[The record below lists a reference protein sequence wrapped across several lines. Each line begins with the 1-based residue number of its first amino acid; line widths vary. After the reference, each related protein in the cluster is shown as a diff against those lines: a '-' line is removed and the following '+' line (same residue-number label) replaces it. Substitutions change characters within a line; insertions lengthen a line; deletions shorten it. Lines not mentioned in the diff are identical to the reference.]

1 MERKPNNQKPQ
12 IFTKIAFAFLV
23 FLCCAGAY
31 QIVWAAVEFY
41 PSDSL
46 RDRAFGFA
54 DFFRDAAQMA
64 PRQFVQGIAAVE
76 NEVFPA
82 ALEFVSDGG
91 RDFGFA
97 LADAKSAAVDFAQN
111 FAVKT
116 ENNAT
121 AVAVAAGG
129 LVENSAKQTAGLGE
143 TAARSL
149 ARGVHSTG
157 DKVSVIAGNVGAI
170 AGKSLRAGAIAAG
183 SILADLPAGANRA
196 ADGIFGG
203 VSAALT
209 GANRAVRGA
218 IDETAQ
224 NMFIAADSILRAA
237 RPGTELAAKRSSQTA
252 AAAGG
257 LVENSAKQTAGLGE
271 TAARSLAQASQA
283 GQASLSSF
291 FDGIKNHIR
300 DTARRWLGIEDSPG
314 NDQLS
319 MNGQISNDQEFL
331 EDDQRVRPSENQP
344 APIVQNIYPEKE
356 IQTKEVQTKE
366 IQTIH
371 TKEIQTQVNTV
382 VADEGTKARVNQILR
397 QMDSDRPNYSLG
409 QSYNPPDNLGANTLD
424 IGGGSF
430 TVNRHGAITGGSLD
444 IGSGNFTVSAGGDA
458 VVRGNFTVSG
468 SQTYSGAA
476 AFSATTTAAALSAIQ
491 GGSGVALQADN
502 IAIKSSTISTN
513 DSDTNLLINPNGTG
527 AVQFHTAA
535 NYIDSTGN
543 LVLDGDITLTSGGT
557 FYTTDNGNLVF
568 APNGTG
574 NLVVGDTD
582 NAASIVPFVDSTLGY
597 DLGSSARRWYDIYAA
612 GKLDVA
618 STTLES
624 GQLSFVDAGRITTGA
639 SKDLILQAGAGGK
652 TQITDGT
659 TTVDIADG
667 TQALYAVNGATA
679 AKLADGTYAVDATGD
694 IRLSGDITV
703 SGGRLNFGA
712 GAESIDNET
721 ANLLKLTTG
730 GNTRVVLGDDAG
742 TYQFQIAD
750 SGGNVAASIDSDG
763 KAVLA
768 GISSSGNISP
778 ATDLGAS
785 LGDATH
791 RFNDIY
797 VANINTSGMS
807 TSGQA
812 VFTYQPLSTDF
823 AQSSVLINPSS
834 AIAGAPLLGVGVAG
848 VQKFFVDR
856 DGAGYFAGNVGIGTS
871 SPAGALHVS
880 GGQCVTG
887 DTRLR
892 ARRRRKKKNER
903 GEWIEEEYFEDVRI
917 DQIKP
922 GDEILTLD
930 ENTGRLAVSRV
941 NALMDMGVKEIY
953 KLTTATGKTIRTTAN
968 HPYLAVD
975 GFSDERVAVF
985 IDSANFEMS
994 CQECRLKFDYRD
1006 IIKSFFGQK
1015 DKIIFRYYKVDFG
1028 SSTLKRFFDYLNIL
1042 GIKIVSK
1049 PLKVIKQKDMADVHK
1064 ANFDV
1069 EISFDAAMKK
1079 EEYDT
1084 LILFS
1089 GDSDFAYMASGL
1101 QKIGKKIVAISNWRS
1116 MSKELRDT
1124 ADVYLNLRKMP
1135 FVRQT
1140 ADETKKPRRA
1150 LETRLSPAL
1159 PILSQAHPFVKG
1171 AGKWKKVS
1179 DLREGQ
1185 MIAVVGD
1192 NDKPQYERIAKIEK
1206 LPPEQVYDI
1215 EVEGTHN
1222 FVGNGIVAHNTYLQ
1236 GADQLNTSFALRVQ
1250 DSTAA
1255 DKFVVTNAGNVG
1267 IGTTVPAGTLHVEGR
1282 CVTGDSELAI
1292 VDEFE
1297 ENQIRKIQIKDIRP
1311 EMEVL
1316 SLNEDTGRLEPHI
1329 INKLLDMGVK
1339 PVFKLTTQSGKTIR
1353 TTGNH
1358 PYLVR
1363 KPEHKISES
1372 EINSSV
1378 KSVNPECLT
1387 EEYEFANAKIL
1398 WEENK
1403 KPALADSLA
1412 NSGLTQ
1418 NLGLS
1423 PNSII
1428 GGNKKFVKGQ
1438 TGNSS
1443 RIVEVGGIEPPN
1455 SWVTI
1460 QNSRQ
1465 ATPTTS
1471 EFYHKENDGAKWT
1484 KLIYLHPG
1492 DYIAVASLDSRLSDF
1507 GQVLWDK
1514 IKFIEYVGEEQV
1526 YDIEVEGTHN
1536 FVGNGIVA
1544 HNTYLMGD
1552 TGIGTTT
1559 PGAKLDVR
1567 GGIAAGTNGT
1577 EFAVSGGGNITAGTY
1592 NGLTLASQL
1601 TGFTIN
1607 GGTAAKTL
1615 ILNDNLDAA
1624 GVNNHIA
1631 DTANPHNVTKSQIG
1645 LGDVENTAL
1654 STWPGTLNITTLGTI
1669 GTGTWNGSVISPVYG
1684 GTGVANNAANT
1695 LAFTGNYSLGLTLT
1709 SNTSLTLPAS
1719 GTLATLDGTETL
1731 TNKTLTSPTI
1741 TTPTIADLIGAKIRP
1756 ASDSTTALQFTK
1768 ADGATNVMN
1777 IDTTNGRVGIGTT
1790 APGAKLQIGDGTA
1803 TSQYIYETGSVSQL
1817 YIGQNTGT
1825 AHFGLTD
1832 AAKIIQATAYP
1843 LAIGATGAQPLVFGT
1858 SNTERVRI
1866 DSAGNVGIGTTSPS
1880 AKLHVL
1886 GTDSLPTTTV
1896 ANFSGSTGT
1905 GLKVMGDGEIVI
1917 GAPSALS
1924 GLLNIKQKVDSNA
1937 GGLWLVNTGETYSLR
1952 WYIDANGVGRFDNK
1966 LDGSGNISLNGRG
1979 SGNVGIGTTSP
1990 AELLDVNGRL
2000 RLAQTTAPETIAD
2013 KLYNVSGNLVW
2024 NGVNLTAGGALPSGA
2039 EGQLLYNNA
2048 GAWTAFSGLHWDDTN
2063 SRLGIGTT
2071 SPDYSFTVEGTGQ
2084 AFGRH
2089 NDAITGPFMI
2099 YRKARGTTS
2108 APAIVQ
2114 SGDEIGKII
2123 FRGYDGIDYS
2133 STGATIISY
2142 VDGTPG
2148 GDDMPGNLQFMTTP
2162 DGSNSVLSR
2171 MTIKSDG
2178 NIGIGTTSPAELL
2191 DVNGRLR
2198 LAQTTAPETIADKL
2212 YNVSGNLVW
2221 NGVNLTAGG
2230 ALPSGAEGQ
2239 LLYNNAGAWTA
2250 FDGMY
2255 WDDANSRLGIGTTSP
2270 DRNLQVVGGIRAN
2283 YIYTDTAA
2291 TATNPSVRL
2300 ASGYGFFSPGLNS
2313 VAVSASSTEVMRI
2326 DASGNVG
2333 IGTTSP
2339 AGRLDVLGLSTAYP
2353 SATVTAG
2360 DLVVDTTNKTVYV
2373 GKQSN
2378 ASGDNS
2384 IFAVRDRIG
2393 INKLYVS
2400 SQADIAS
2407 YFSSGNVGIGTTAPL
2422 SKLSVGDA
2430 GSVNYNMSVS
2440 SGANGAIYAN
2450 SSSGYGVYGT
2460 TLSGVGIYGYSAGSG
2475 TGGLFSSA
2483 SGYGLIV
2490 STGNVGIGTATP
2502 LYSLDV
2508 RTTNSVTSGQHPIA
2522 NFYNSSG
2529 GAGVLVGWNADG
2541 SAVNAGFIR
2550 SVGSLP
2556 FYLGTTN
2563 SAQAVTILDNGNV
2576 GIGTTSPGS
2585 KLTVRGATAYTSTSD
2600 AATLLKLESSLDQYP
2615 TFPGATVGLQLN
2627 PRGTVGENMGNRIV
2641 SEYSSDSYRGYD
2653 LHFQVTTAPG
2663 VWANL
2668 MKIDGITGNVGIG
2681 TTAPETALDV
2691 VGAVRSNTYLQ
2702 GNGAIVYGTLGL
2714 YYGASELGR
2723 YSFGAT
2729 TPLGAMPLS
2738 LVSGDGATYTDGYIN
2753 FQTAG
2758 SERVRIDSAGNV
2770 GIGTTSPEVKLDVVG
2785 VARVSDY
2792 LAAPGIR
2799 ASTADFYFENYNGAS
2814 WIKNMYIQ
2822 GNTGNVGIGTTSP
2835 AELLDVNGRLRLAQT
2850 TAPETIADKLYNV
2863 SGNLVWN
2870 GVNLTAGG
2878 ALPLG
2883 AEGQLLYNNAGA
2895 WTAFSGLYWDDTSSR
2910 LGIGTTSPGQKLDV
2924 IGNVAVSGSVLTTSI
2939 GSGSSSSYTSLYG
2952 GATYTGGEID
2962 VYGGTH
2968 ATLPGIIQF
2977 RTGTGSGKQPVNMV
2991 IDSSGNVGI
3000 GTTSPAAGYKLDVAG
3015 NINSAQTVNQE
3026 TYPSINA
3033 SQTASDLQDGSAFTG
3048 TDATMATMY
3057 QAVQFTASDA
3067 HTMGDFTVRVKES
3080 ADITNTTNYIAGYIY
3095 ADDGG
3100 SPSKPTGAALA
3111 TGNYVRFGTL
3121 TTSYQILSMGTSYT
3135 LAAGTKYWLVLRY
3148 SAAPTG
3154 GNIVLDS
3161 DVSSNMGATST
3172 DGASWTNTNVR
3183 LRYVIRGRTYYGGNF
3198 FSTNSSGVYGSST
3211 NNTGVYGNSTN
3222 NTGVYGN
3229 STNYIGVYGSSTNNT
3244 GVYGSSTNSS
3254 GVYGNSTNYIGVYGS
3269 STNNTGVY
3277 GSSTNSSGVYGGS
3290 TNSVGGYLSTNPAT
3304 TDTVA
3309 EVLRLRRQTSG
3320 TAADGIGG
3328 SMDFYTEDSAGT
3340 DELTGRIGNL
3350 LTAATTGSETSALT
3364 FWTRNAGAA
3373 IAERLR
3379 IDGSGNV
3386 GIGTIAPTSK
3396 FTVRGDS
3403 SGAVA
3408 DLMRLEN
3415 LGTAAAN
3422 SGVGLQ
3428 FIANR
3433 TTGGATEFGRIDMLA
3448 TGIGDTDYSGALQF
3462 KIAANGA
3469 LETVAEFG
3477 NPNIVLNR
3485 PLQVNVAGDTGISY
3499 DLQFMS
3505 TGNSHITSNGPL
3517 TIAAGSINR
3526 AQNLVLTTQSNEQTG
3541 DFGTAATT
3549 TATTLTDSD
3558 KAWTVDEWIGGAVT
3572 IVSGA
3577 GRGQTQTITDNDATS
3592 ITVADWDATLGDP
3605 AANSVYRLSYAP
3617 GGDILMNLANSNN
3630 IFGGFKILGNDNGGY
3645 AFRVAP
3651 DGNVYVGGEG
3661 AAGSNLFVKQ
3671 NITSFGGIL
3680 SLRQLDISS
3689 AGTPAA
3695 TTATSGGSC
3704 ADSTAYY
3711 YKVTAVNDN
3720 GETTGT
3726 AQFTVTTGASGSNIN
3741 LNTIAWSTVT
3751 GATGYKIYRS
3761 TENNDWDGD
3770 ANDQWVDGKVV
3781 AAPAV
3786 TYDDNCA
3793 GDTASLTP
3801 PVENT
3806 TGGKLAINTTGSTRR
3821 FEVLE
3826 NTSAIPQMKIVSDGS
3841 NYAEFYVD
3849 ATGDLNLKLTGSG
3862 GDDLTLLNENM
3873 RVCAGGD
3880 LGSVSCPSTG
3890 FSISGT
3896 GNLIVEN
3903 KVVADK
3909 FEQICPAGYVW
3920 APGSAKY
3927 GTLPGFCVMKY
3938 EAKNVGSVP
3947 TSQAA
3952 DAPWATVS
3960 QEAARAYCQALGEG
3974 YHLVSEPEWMTI
3986 AENIAA
3992 TPINDIDAG
4001 AGLQLATGHTD
4012 NDPTNALAAGTDP
4025 AVSACNLRLPLSD
4038 AANAFAANCQLRD
4051 SGAVYGYSGTG
4062 NQWADTGYSAGGNNK
4077 SQLRVH
4083 ALSNGN
4089 TVWDIAGNVWEWTD
4103 AIISQV
4109 DQPGIGNDG
4118 GATVANWGEWN
4129 VAYYLTGA
4137 AANSRPPDDGWTGAN
4152 GIGRLYTYGRDETA
4166 TTTYRAFLRG
4176 GDWGSTSYAGVF
4188 ALYLYDSPA
4197 GTYSHFGFR
4206 CAR

>member
-170 AGKSLRAGAIAAG
+170 AGKSLRGGAIGTG

-196 ADGIFGG
+196 ADGIFGSIS
-203 VSAALT
+203 VALT

-344 APIVQNIYPEKE
+344 TPIVQNIYPEKE

-409 QSYNPPDNLGANTLD
+409 QSFNPPDNLGANTLD

-476 AFSATTTAAALSAIQ
+476 AFSATTTAAVLSVIQ

-513 DSDTNLLINPNGTG
+513 DSDTNLLVNPNGTG

-574 NLVVGDTD
+574 NLVVGETD

-730 GNTRVVLGDDAG
+730 GNARVVLGDDAG

-848 VQKFFVDR
+848 VQKFLVDR
-856 DGAGYFAGNVGIGTS
+856 DGDGYFAGNVGIGTS

-887 DTRLR
+887 DTLLR

-1159 PILSQAHPFVKG
+1159 PILSQVHPFVKG

-1363 KPEHKISES
+1363 KSEHKISES

-1387 EEYEFANAKIL
+1387 EEYEFADAKIL

-1460 QNSRQ
+1460 QNPRQ

-1552 TGIGTTT
+1552 TGIGTTS

-1790 APGAKLQIGDGTA
+1790 
-1803 TSQYIYETGSVSQL
+1803 
-1817 YIGQNTGT
+1817 
-1825 AHFGLTD
+1825 
-1832 AAKIIQATAYP
+1832 
-1843 LAIGATGAQPLVFGT
+1843 
-1858 SNTERVRI
+1858 
-1866 DSAGNVGIGTTSPS
+1866 
-1880 AKLHVL
+1880 
-1886 GTDSLPTTTV
+1886 
-1896 ANFSGSTGT
+1896 
-1905 GLKVMGDGEIVI
+1905 
-1917 GAPSALS
+1917 
-1924 GLLNIKQKVDSNA
+1924 
-1937 GGLWLVNTGETYSLR
+1937 
-1952 WYIDANGVGRFDNK
+1952 
-1966 LDGSGNISLNGRG
+1966 
-1979 SGNVGIGTTSP
+1979 SP
-1990 AELLDVNGRL
+1990 AESLDVNGRL
-2000 RLAQTTAPETIAD
+2000 RLAQTTAPETIVD

-2048 GAWTAFSGLHWDDTN
+2048 GAWAAFDGMYWDDAT

-2071 SPDYSFTVEGTGQ
+2071 SPVQKLDVVGNIRATGAVYASSGAGVFTNLKVGNTATTGNTYFSLVSNNTEQ
-2084 AFGRH
+2084 VRIDDSG
-2089 NDAITGPFMI
+2089 NVGI
-2099 YRKARGTTS
+2099 GTTS
-2108 APAIVQ
+2108 PASRLHVVGADTSTSTVAQIGGSSGTGLVVLNNGNVGIGMTAPLRPLSFANTAGEKISLYSISATARDYFGFGIEGNKLVYQVPSIQNHIWYQGSSERMRIDSTGNVGIGTTTPGQSLSVNGDQTVSGYLRVGSNSAPAANQ
-2114 SGDEIGKII
+2114 SGDLTANYLALGTDAASGTYGRTLYSSYTNTDTAAGAFVMAGFSNIIAPLSNSSSEYRAINFQNILNAASGITYNIIRGGNFENRVRGDGLVTELNGVKGVGLVLDSSSAATAQATNVYGFNSSVYSRPSGSSTATIGLGVGYDTASLAPNSGLTINTLTGFRMYNPVANAITNLIGLDIADLTQGTNNYGIRSAVSSGGNKYNLYLSGTANNYIAGNVGIGTTGPAAKLHVNVNGSIVPSLDAGTGLVISGTNSHSAYAAGSII
-2123 FRGYDGIDYS
+2123 SGNTGIASLFLGDENAEFRGALRYDNSAEKLSLWSAGSQAITVDS
-2133 STGATIISY
+2133 S
-2142 VDGTPG
+2142 
-2148 GDDMPGNLQFMTTP
+2148 GN
-2162 DGSNSVLSR
+2162 V
-2171 MTIKSDG
+2171 
-2178 NIGIGTTSPAELL
+2178 GIGTTSPAELL

-2198 LAQTTAPETIADKL
+2198 LATTTAPVDTANRL

-2400 SQADIAS
+2400 SQADVAS
-2407 YFSSGNVGIGTTAPL
+2407 YFST
-2422 SKLSVGDA
+2422 
-2430 GSVNYNMSVS
+2430 
-2440 SGANGAIYAN
+2440 
-2450 SSSGYGVYGT
+2450 
-2460 TLSGVGIYGYSAGSG
+2460 
-2475 TGGLFSSA
+2475 
-2483 SGYGLIV
+2483 
-2490 STGNVGIGTATP
+2490 
-2502 LYSLDV
+2502 
-2508 RTTNSVTSGQHPIA
+2508 
-2522 NFYNSSG
+2522 
-2529 GAGVLVGWNADG
+2529 
-2541 SAVNAGFIR
+2541 
-2550 SVGSLP
+2550 
-2556 FYLGTTN
+2556 
-2563 SAQAVTILDNGNV
+2563 GNV
-2576 GIGTTSPGS
+2576 GIGTTSPSSRLHVVGADTSTSTVAQIGGS
-2585 KLTVRGATAYTSTSD
+2585 SGTGLVVLNNGNVGIGTASPGARLEVSGGQSRFDSGVGFTAIDAGWSSSSGYSTSNYGVRLGAKTAGGSMGIVQVAQGATAFP
-2600 AATLLKLESSLDQYP
+2600 LSLQPYGSNVL
-2615 TFPGATVGLQLN
+2615 FPG
-2627 PRGTVGENMGNRIV
+2627 
-2641 SEYSSDSYRGYD
+2641 S
-2653 LHFQVTTAPG
+2653 
-2663 VWANL
+2663 
-2668 MKIDGITGNVGIG
+2668 GIWQSTGNVGIG
-2681 TTAPETALDV
+2681 TTAPGQKLTVQGDSGLRIVASAENHVNQGVRITDLGGDVAGGMKLTVANSDAHSIWLRGDSTTGLATNYLDLV
-2691 VGAVRSNTYLQ
+2691 E
-2702 GNGAIVYGTLGL
+2702 YGQIRLFT
-2714 YYGASELGR
+2714 
-2723 YSFGAT
+2723 
-2729 TPLGAMPLS
+2729 
-2738 LVSGDGATYTDGYIN
+2738 
-2753 FQTAG
+2753 G
-2758 SERVRIDSAGNV
+2758 SSPAERMRIDS
-2770 GIGTTSPEVKLDVVG
+2770 
-2785 VARVSDY
+2785 
-2792 LAAPGIR
+2792 
-2799 ASTADFYFENYNGAS
+2799 
-2814 WIKNMYIQ
+2814 
-2822 GNTGNVGIGTTSP
+2822 TGNVGIGTTSP
-2835 AELLDVNGRLRLAQT
+2835 VEALDVNGRVRLAQVTAPATTADRLYNVSGNLLWNGVNLTAAGALPVGTEGQMLYNNAGAWSAFDGLYWDDTTSRMGIGTATPGDKLHVNGGNIQLSGSNNPTLVIRDMSALTDSESPRIKLFGDQNGSWFWIDNTSSNLRFSSGATPGGFPMVLTGTGNVGIGTTAPSYKLDVVGDLHTSATSTFAGRVGIGTTNPAYDLDVVGTIKSSSYGVFGTGGTVIGNGTTALYQNNMTNGYIGFPSAGNIAIMNGNVGIRTTSPAYTLDVNGGFRAGNATSTNALVFDPNTGNIGIGTTGPGAKLDVIGTARFRAGQFTAQESDVPSSGKHVSVGVVGDSYGDIYAYDRTAGSAINLSLQRLGGNVGIGTTDPAEALDVNGRVRLAQT
-2850 TAPETIADKLYNV
+2850 TAPETTTDRLYNV
-2863 SGNLVWN
+2863 SGNLLWN
-2870 GVNLTAGG
+2870 GVNLTAAG
-2878 ALPLG
+2878 ALPVG
-2883 AEGQLLYNNAGA
+2883 TEGQLLYNNAGA
-2895 WTAFSGLYWDDTSSR
+2895 WTAFSGLYWDDTNSR
-2910 LGIGTTSPGQKLDV
+2910 LGIGTTTPIYKF
-2924 IGNVAVSGSVLTTSI
+2924 NVA
-2939 GSGSSSSYTSLYG
+2939 
-2952 GATYTGGEID
+2952 A
-2962 VYGGTH
+2962 
-2968 ATLPGIIQF
+2968 ANA
-2977 RTGTGSGKQPVNMV
+2977 GTGVGDASLLGIVNTDTTANNTIGLAFGQANLSGAVQTVAGIDLIGVSHADGAQSGALAFATRNAGSWSERLR

-3000 GTTSPAAGYKLDVAG
+3000 GTATPGQKLDIQGNPANGEFIGSKILDTGLNRGLLMGVYKSTNGAYDLAGLWPAAVTP
-3015 NINSAQTVNQE
+3015 NN
-3026 TYPSINA
+3026 
-3033 SQTASDLQDGSAFTG
+3033 
-3048 TDATMATMY
+3048 
-3057 QAVQFTASDA
+3057 
-3067 HTMGDFTVRVKES
+3067 
-3080 ADITNTTNYIAGYIY
+3080 TNYIFGT
-3095 ADDGG
+3095 
-3100 SPSKPTGAALA
+3100 TGADAD
-3111 TGNYVRFGTL
+3111 TYFGAP
-3121 TTSYQILSMGTSYT
+3121 SGRNMHFQV
-3135 LAAGTKYWLVLRY
+3135 AASTKMY
-3148 SAAPTG
+3148 
-3154 GNIVLDS
+3154 IDS
-3161 DVSSNMGATST
+3161 T
-3172 DGASWTNTNVR
+3172 
-3183 LRYVIRGRTYYGGNF
+3183 
-3198 FSTNSSGVYGSST
+3198 
-3211 NNTGVYGNSTN
+3211 
-3222 NTGVYGN
+3222 
-3229 STNYIGVYGSSTNNT
+3229 
-3244 GVYGSSTNSS
+3244 
-3254 GVYGNSTNYIGVYGS
+3254 
-3269 STNNTGVY
+3269 
-3277 GSSTNSSGVYGGS
+3277 
-3290 TNSVGGYLSTNPAT
+3290 
-3304 TDTVA
+3304 
-3309 EVLRLRRQTSG
+3309 
-3320 TAADGIGG
+3320 
-3328 SMDFYTEDSAGT
+3328 
-3340 DELTGRIGNL
+3340 
-3350 LTAATTGSETSALT
+3350 
-3364 FWTRNAGAA
+3364 
-3373 IAERLR
+3373 
-3379 IDGSGNV
+3379 GNV
-3386 GIGTIAPTSK
+3386 GIGT
-3396 FTVRGDS
+3396 
-3403 SGAVA
+3403 
-3408 DLMRLEN
+3408 
-3415 LGTAAAN
+3415 AN
-3422 SGVGLQ
+3422 SS
-3428 FIANR
+3428 
-3433 TTGGATEFGRIDMLA
+3433 EFGCA
-3448 TGIGDTDYSGALQF
+3448 FQCYKCSGD
-3462 KIAANGA
+3462 
-3469 LETVAEFG
+3469 V
-3477 NPNIVLNR
+3477 
-3485 PLQVNVAGDTGISY
+3485 
-3499 DLQFMS
+3499 
-3505 TGNSHITSNGPL
+3505 
-3517 TIAAGSINR
+3517 
-3526 AQNLVLTTQSNEQTG
+3526 
-3541 DFGTAATT
+3541 
-3549 TATTLTDSD
+3549 
-3558 KAWTVDEWIGGAVT
+3558 
-3572 IVSGA
+3572 
-3577 GRGQTQTITDNDATS
+3577 
-3592 ITVADWDATLGDP
+3592 
-3605 AANSVYRLSYAP
+3605 
-3617 GGDILMNLANSNN
+3617 
-3630 IFGGFKILGNDNGGY
+3630 
-3645 AFRVAP
+3645 
-3651 DGNVYVGGEG
+3651 VG
-3661 AAGSNLFVKQ
+3661 
-3671 NITSFGGIL
+3671 
-3680 SLRQLDISS
+3680 
-3689 AGTPAA
+3689 
-3695 TTATSGGSC
+3695 
-3704 ADSTAYY
+3704 
-3711 YKVTAVNDN
+3711 
-3720 GETTGT
+3720 
-3726 AQFTVTTGASGSNIN
+3726 
-3741 LNTIAWSTVT
+3741 W
-3751 GATGYKIYRS
+3751 
-3761 TENNDWDGD
+3761 
-3770 ANDQWVDGKVV
+3770 
-3781 AAPAV
+3781 
-3786 TYDDNCA
+3786 
-3793 GDTASLTP
+3793 
-3801 PVENT
+3801 
-3806 TGGKLAINTTGSTRR
+3806 
-3821 FEVLE
+3821 
-3826 NTSAIPQMKIVSDGS
+3826 
-3841 NYAEFYVD
+3841 
-3849 ATGDLNLKLTGSG
+3849 
-3862 GDDLTLLNENM
+3862 
-3873 RVCAGGD
+3873 
-3880 LGSVSCPSTG
+3880 
-3890 FSISGT
+3890 
-3896 GNLIVEN
+3896 
-3903 KVVADK
+3903 
-3909 FEQICPAGYVW
+3909 
-3920 APGSAKY
+3920 
-3927 GTLPGFCVMKY
+3927 
-3938 EAKNVGSVP
+3938 
-3947 TSQAA
+3947 
-3952 DAPWATVS
+3952 
-3960 QEAARAYCQALGEG
+3960 
-3974 YHLVSEPEWMTI
+3974 
-3986 AENIAA
+3986 
-3992 TPINDIDAG
+3992 
-4001 AGLQLATGHTD
+4001 
-4012 NDPTNALAAGTDP
+4012 
-4025 AVSACNLRLPLSD
+4025 
-4038 AANAFAANCQLRD
+4038 
-4051 SGAVYGYSGTG
+4051 
-4062 NQWADTGYSAGGNNK
+4062 
-4077 SQLRVH
+4077 
-4083 ALSNGN
+4083 
-4089 TVWDIAGNVWEWTD
+4089 
-4103 AIISQV
+4103 
-4109 DQPGIGNDG
+4109 
-4118 GATVANWGEWN
+4118 
-4129 VAYYLTGA
+4129 
-4137 AANSRPPDDGWTGAN
+4137 
-4152 GIGRLYTYGRDETA
+4152 
-4166 TTTYRAFLRG
+4166 
-4176 GDWGSTSYAGVF
+4176 
-4188 ALYLYDSPA
+4188 
-4197 GTYSHFGFR
+4197 
-4206 CAR
+4206 